1 MPWTILIY
9 GLALAV
15 GALAL
20 EWLHEALWAG
30 GWTGEATIG
39 LIAAAFLGLGVWLGV
54 RLFRRPSPGGGFE
67 PNLRALASLGITERE
82 YEVLRLIASGQSNKQ
97 IAGRLNVSP
106 NTVKTHVSRVFEKLR
121 AARRTEAVLRA
132 RELGL
137 LP

>member
-1 MPWTILIY
+1 MSRTIILY
-9 GLALAV
+9 GVALAG

-20 EWLHEALWAG
+20 EWLHRALWAG
-30 GWTGEATIG
+30 GWEGEATIA
-39 LIAAAFLGLGVWLGV
+39 LIAVAFLGLGIWLGV
-54 RLFRRPSPGGGFE
+54 RLFRRASPTGGFE
-67 PNLRALASLGITERE
+67 PNLRAQASLGITERE

-106 NTVKTHVSRVFEKLR
+106 NTVKTHVSRVYEKLP

-137 LP
+137 IP